1 MLKPSITVERFPYD
15 DNCLHVQFEATNGL
29 MSGKLD
35 YYCAPDDLQKIGNGL
50 VNFPQKIGDE
60 YKYELGSSKRERQL
74 GLSFYAKGLH
84 D

>member
-1 MLKPSITVERFPYD
+1 
-15 DNCLHVQFEATNGL
+15 